1 VKWYWPNAI
10 LRTIRVNKEKSLF
23 KDPIK
28 IEEIPNTDLS
38 EHEENSNEA
47 TGSYAMTIADRAL
60 SSSTSKETNVKTLYQ
75 RRLDEFLGTTEN
87 EQTEEREEIE
97 HESESEQRC
106 FKGDA
111 DKRIEEELSDKEE
124 KDEDDEYEDDGEVN
138 IFKIN
143 SEISGKLFCE

>member
-1 VKWYWPNAI
+1 MKWYWPNAI
-10 LRTIRVNKEKSLF
+10 LRTIIVNKEKSLF

-38 EHEENSNEA
+38 EHEETSNEA

-60 SSSTSKETNVKTLYQ
+60 SSTTSKETNVKTLYQ

-87 EQTEEREEIE
+87 EQIEEREEIE
-97 HESESEQRC
+97 HESESEQRG

-138 IFKIN
+138 IFKIY
-143 SEISGKLFCE
+143 F

>member
-28 IEEIPNTDLS
+28 IEEISNTDLS

-47 TGSYAMTIADRAL
+47 PGSYAMTIADRAL
-60 SSSTSKETNVKTLYQ
+60 SSTTSKEKNVKTLYQ

-87 EQTEEREEIE
+87 EQIEEKEEIG
-97 HESESEQRC
+97 HDSESEQRC

-138 IFKIN
+138 CFKIY
-143 SEISGKLFCE
+143 F